1 MLGHRRPT
9 SCPKPLKNPPD
20 SRCHRWPQGEIHA
33 NQLCNYHHDICP
45 GGLPVSHIAPTELGS
60 DEDQAAPQESV
71 KVSLSQEGKAKA
83 AEEQNKNAD
92 IDASNLPEAVKK
104 ILKVIREIQEKI
116 QKKMEEFETIKN
128 DPSLSDK
135 EREAKAQGVQVELAA
150 LTSQLT
156 SRTNDLRRTENELK
170 LSTGQRKLSNYLAA
184 PKG

>member
-1 MLGHRRPT
+1 MPINSATITMT
-9 SCPKPLKNPPD
+9 SV
-20 SRCHRWPQGEIHA
+20 
-33 NQLCNYHHDICP
+33 
-45 GGLPVSHIAPTELGS
+45 PVASPSSPSSHIAPTELGS